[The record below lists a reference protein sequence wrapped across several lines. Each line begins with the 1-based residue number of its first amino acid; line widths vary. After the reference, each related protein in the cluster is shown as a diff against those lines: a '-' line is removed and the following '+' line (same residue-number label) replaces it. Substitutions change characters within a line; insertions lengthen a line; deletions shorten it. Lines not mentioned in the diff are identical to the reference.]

1 MGKCLVMGS
10 TVCDVMMYLDRLPQ
24 REGDVHLHRQEL
36 TVGGCAFNVALLL
49 HKLGLDYDFI
59 SPVGS
64 GLYGDFVAGR
74 LNQLGFDLPLRVSK
88 ENGCCYCFVEEDG
101 ERTFLS
107 YHGAEYL
114 FQKEW
119 IEAKSDCS
127 YDVIY
132 FCGLEVE
139 EETGADLVA
148 GLTSLS
154 GQLVFAPGPRGHLI
168 APNLLEKIYALSPIV
183 HLNEQE
189 VQTLTG
195 KAGLRE
201 AVLALHA
208 QTAAPVI
215 VTKGAAG
222 TLAYDGEWLEAAG
235 YPSQVVDTIGAGDSH
250 VSAIMA
256 ALSRG
261 KSLLQALDF
270 ANQVASRVVASAG
283 SQLTDSTYQQLSNLL
298 EGK

>member
-1 MGKCLVMGS
+1 MGKCLVIGS
-10 TVCDVMMYLDRLPQ
+10 TVCDVMMYMDRLPQ

-36 TVGGCAFNVALLL
+36 TVGGCAFNVALLF

-64 GLYGDFVAGR
+64 GLYGQFVAE
-74 LNQLGFDLPLRVSK
+74 QLHELGIDLSLRVAK

-119 IEAKSDCS
+119 LEAKADQP
-127 YDVIY
+127 YDFIY

-148 GLTSLS
+148 GLSSLS

-168 APNLLEKIYALSPIV
+168 APDLLEKIYALSPMV

-189 VQTLTG
+189 VQALTG
-195 KAGLRE
+195 QVGVKE
-201 AVLALHA
+201 AVLALYA
-208 QTAAPVI
+208 QTKAPVI
-215 VTKGAAG
+215 VTKGEKGA
-222 TLAYDGEWLEAAG
+222 LAYDGDWLEVAG

-250 VSAIMA
+250 VSATMA
-256 ALSRG
+256 ALSCG
-261 KSLLQALDF
+261 KDLSAALDL
-270 ANQVASRVVASAG
+270 ANQVASQVVATRG
-283 SQLTDSTYQQLSNLL
+283 SQLTEQIYQTFAALL
-298 EGK
+298 